1 MHCAR
6 KMEIWCLSFDVEKN
20 LDGRKSKN
28 KYNINT
34 FTPVFQSKSKMWG
47 VCLENIKRER
57 LKTKY

>member
-1 MHCAR
+1 
-6 KMEIWCLSFDVEKN
+6 MEIWCLSFDVEKN